1 MSTRALRVGLTG
13 GIASGKSAVTDRLA
27 ALGAEIID
35 ADRVA
40 REVVEPGQPALAEV
54 VARFGAGVVDAA
66 GRLDRAAL
74 RRRVFDDSGERR
86 ALEAIL
92 HPRIR
97 ALLRARAEAASGP
110 YCVVAVPLLV
120 ESGGDY
126 GWLDCVVVVDVP
138 EHVQLQR
145 LMARD
150 GHPEAL
156 ARAMIGAQSTREQ
169 RLARADEVVR
179 NEGTLADL
187 HAEVDRLHARLLD
200 RARAATPR

>member
-1 MSTRALRVGLTG
+1 VTPRALRVGLTG
-13 GIASGKSAVTDRLA
+13 GIASGKSAVADRLA
-27 ALGAEIID
+27 SHGATIID

-54 VARFGAGVVDAA
+54 LARFGADLLGAD

-74 RRRVFDDSGERR
+74 RRKVFDDPAERR

-97 ALLRARAEAASGP
+97 ALVRARAEAARGP

-126 GWLDCVVVVDVP
+126 GWLDLVVVVDVP
-138 EHVQLQR
+138 EPVQLAR

-150 GHPEAL
+150 GLTEPL
-156 ARAMIGAQSTREQ
+156 ARAMIEAQASRER
-169 RLARADEVVR
+169 RLQRADEVVR
-179 NEGTLADL
+179 NDGTLADL
-187 HAEVDRLHARLLD
+187 HRAVDALHLRLL
-200 RARAATPR
+200 ARANALRA